1 MTEQGDYTQT
11 QIKTIQSLYNYPEI
25 LLWLQKKGKQT
36 FGEHFKI
43 FEEDKPLVHKLL
55 SYFLRDE
62 LEAQKWHIDLEKGI
76 FYSPAQ

>member
-1 MTEQGDYTQT
+1 
-11 QIKTIQSLYNYPEI
+11 

-43 FEEDKPLVHKLL
+43 FEGDKPLLHKML

-62 LEAQKWHIDLEKGI
+62 LEAQKWHIDLEKV